1 MHRNPGKRSS
11 AGKHRSGLRTN
22 RPHTFHSH
30 QCSGH
35 FRVLSSADVSTPLR
49 GKRCR
54 RGRART
60 SCTEISQPACHR
72 QHGITVEAIRLLL
85 HAVYRRIVPERSLVR
100 APRIELFQ
108 CQLFPTIDSAGPGK
122 AQRGLR
128 PLGLFESLLDRRQLA
143 QPVVKAV
150 STRGVSHVVRRA
162 SDWVHWERTHL
173 QHCTVEHHNTNRLA
187 AAFWRL
193 SLLLY
198 SPATGSRVHLTSAS
212 ARGTSTGTAVAVPR
226 LPRGHKN
233 RLGIKRGGQGGK
245 DDKIGQSDSDASTG
259 SGALTSVRCTGRQSR
274 CRCTAVPLTWP
285 RACCRRSPARLL

>member
-1 MHRNPGKRSS
+1 MTGRLVQLVHRNPGKRSS
-11 AGKHRSGLRTN
+11 AGKPRSGLRTN

-150 STRGVSHVVRRA
+150 TTRGVSHVVRRA
-162 SDWVHWERTHL
+162 SAWERTHSRAR
-173 QHCTVEHHNTNRLA
+173 QHEPACCCLLAFKSALVLSSDRQPRPPDECISTWDLNRH
-187 AAFWRL
+187 
-193 SLLLY
+193 
-198 SPATGSRVHLTSAS
+198 GC
-212 ARGTSTGTAVAVPR
+212 RGTTT
-226 LPRGHKN
+226 
-233 RLGIKRGGQGGK
+233 
-245 DDKIGQSDSDASTG
+245 T
-259 SGALTSVRCTGRQSR
+259 T
-274 CRCTAVPLTWP
+274 
-285 RACCRRSPARLL
+285 RA

>member
-1 MHRNPGKRSS
+1 MTGRLVQLVHRNPGKRSS

-49 GKRCR
+49 GRGKRCR

-85 HAVYRRIVPERSLVR
+85 HAVYRRIVPQRSLVR

-143 QPVVKAV
+143 QPACRCLLALKSALVLSSDRQPRPPDECI
-150 STRGVSHVVRRA
+150 STW
-162 SDWVHWERTHL
+162 DL
-173 QHCTVEHHNTNRLA
+173 NRH
-187 AAFWRL
+187 
-193 SLLLY
+193 
-198 SPATGSRVHLTSAS
+198 GC
-212 ARGTSTGTAVAVPR
+212 RGTTT
-226 LPRGHKN
+226 
-233 RLGIKRGGQGGK
+233 
-245 DDKIGQSDSDASTG
+245 T
-259 SGALTSVRCTGRQSR
+259 T
-274 CRCTAVPLTWP
+274 
-285 RACCRRSPARLL
+285 RA